1 VKSASRRV
9 ADAKSRHD
17 EAAVRDAQAALATS
31 KARAAEAVAAA
42 ERAGS
47 GGPGD
52 TPKYRSSSSSVG
64 TLFDAY
70 G

>member
-1 VKSASRRV
+1 M
-9 ADAKSRHD
+9 
-17 EAAVRDAQAALATS
+17 RDAQAALATS